1 VSQLEIPDD
10 HALTMQDI
18 EAYLARLPGEITLLA
33 CISVWDGYRE
43 LMAQTNGLLGATN
56 LNVTSV
62 TRLRDKLT
70 MRRWLHRDRLSRV
83 QPQSGNEAPLLDQR
97 LFVQEGD
104 RLPEIAREIF
114 IGQAL
119 WDISALPHH
128 TFSDFAASTAHHFQ
142 VEYQA

>member
-1 VSQLEIPDD
+1 MSQLEIPDD

-97 LFVQEGD
+97 LFVQ
-104 RLPEIAREIF
+104 
-114 IGQAL
+114 
-119 WDISALPHH
+119 
-128 TFSDFAASTAHHFQ
+128 
-142 VEYQA
+142 